1 MPTDVNRAKDRLI
14 QEPKVVHERSLLRLN
29 PIARLR
35 HKLLKR
41 MDGYLHRAA
50 KGDKE
55 AMAQIVQE
63 HYASV
68 YRFCARRIGEELGKD
83 ASQETFITAFKTLRR
98 YNGSSTLLTWLLGIA
113 NNHCRNLARKTRTD
127 ITLDIWESACSF
139 GTGVSLENALV
150 DKEALR
156 TALKRL
162 TVEHREVVLL
172 HEIEGLSYEEA
183 AQILAVPVG
192 TIKSRLHHA
201 FLALRKQLVPAE
213 GVSA

>member
-1 MPTDVNRAKDRLI
+1 M
-14 QEPKVVHERSLLRLN
+14 
-29 PIARLR
+29 
-35 HKLLKR
+35 KR

-55 AMAQIVQE
+55 AMAQIVRE

-83 ASQETFITAFKTLRR
+83 AAQEAFITAFKTLRR

-113 NNHCRNLARKTRTD
+113 HNHCRNMARKARTD
-127 ITLDIWESACSF
+127 ITMDLWESAGASSGNF
-139 GTGVSLENALV
+139 SLENALV

-156 TALKRL
+156 AALRRL
-162 TVEHREVVLL
+162 SVEHREVVVL

-183 AQILAVPVG
+183 ALILAVPVG

-201 FLALRKQLVPAE
+201 FLALRKQLSPAE